1 MTRTFRTSQG
11 ASVADPRVPHL
22 VLVGLPGAG
31 KSTVG
36 LALAERLG
44 RSFLDL
50 DREIERREGASVS
63 ALFAE
68 RGEHY
73 FRQRER
79 ELTEELRQSGGMV
92 LSPGGGWITNPDVV
106 ALLRPPAR
114 IIHLQVRPET
124 ALERLG
130 PELRTRPLLMRPD
143 PLAELRRLQADRKA
157 LYAAADVAVD
167 TEGLDIQ
174 RVVAKL
180 AELAGSPGHW

>member
-1 MTRTFRTSQG
+1 MTGTFRTSQG
-11 ASVADPRVPHL
+11 VSAADPRVPHF

-31 KSTVG
+31 KSVVG

-50 DREIERREGASVS
+50 DREIERREGATIS

-68 RGEHY
+68 RGEPY

-79 ELTEELRQSGGMV
+79 ELTAELSQFGGMV
-92 LSPGGGWITNPDVV
+92 LSPGGGWITSPDVV

-114 IIHLQVRPET
+114 IIHLKVRPET

-130 PELRTRPLLMRPD
+130 PERQTRPLLMRPD
-143 PLAELRRLQADRKA
+143 PLAELRRLHAEREP
-157 LYAAADVAVD
+157 LYAVADWAVD
-167 TEGLDIQ
+167 TERLDIQ
-174 RVVAKL
+174 RVVEKV
-180 AELAGSPGHW
+180 AELAASLGH